1 MEFIKKGNKF
11 SDAEKSFQSNYPPS
25 NMPVDTFDHPHIICQ
40 VTEAGHAD
48 TLLSSEA
55 VLFIHYSQ
63 KNKDSASKDLIP
75 SQPPIGLTAPNDKQ
89 AKDTTTKQSKCVP
102 KRIITNEIVQ
112 KIVKY
117 NQCGLSSKK
126 TAELLGITQ
135 AQICY
140 RLRRYRK
147 FGILT
152 ADQSHKRRQKQA
164 QRQVEID
171 KVYQLMLAMLQYN
184 PLMKLR
190 QVWLQLELHGFW
202 IPKGTIYLLMHGPVV
217 AVCVLSNEESK
228 SPQLDNSTP
237 YDPTIIDLVKNSMTT
252 SLDDIVFVSYYKL
265 GYSYQFFGEKSSH
278 PVANKKSDI
287 CGFFVGAFLVV
298 SSSGIH
304 LYQTNVTYH
313 KSYGYGASVQ
323 AMLSAWK
330 DTNKKHKV
338 FLSAHA
344 DHKEETV
351 KDIQDAGHQVEI
363 YPANHADPHLGDVLF
378 YNIGSLLRKHNP
390 TSFKQVESLITNQ
403 EALFP
408 TTTVKALHSVIV
420 SYANDSK
427 KLNKDSRLP
436 PRHSPLFIPTSVIT
450 EQQYDQLNA
459 AAKKCPLLSHSA
471 SSSGSNLTSHNG
483 GTDSHST
490 APVNL

>member
-48 TLLSSEA
+48 TLLSCET
-55 VLFIHYSQ
+55 VLFSHHLQ

-89 AKDTTTKQSKCVP
+89 AKDTTIKQSKRVS

-117 NQCGLSSKK
+117 NQCGLSKKK

-135 AQICY
+135 ANVSY
-140 RLRRYRK
+140 RLQRYQN
-147 FGILT
+147 FGIL
-152 ADQSHKRRQKQA
+152 AANQSHNKWQRQA
-164 QRQVEID
+164 QGD
-171 KVYQLMLAMLQYN
+171 KAYPLMLAMLQHD
-184 PLMKLR
+184 PLMKLS
-190 QVWLQLELHGFW
+190 QVRLQLGLHGFW
-202 IPKGTIYLLMHGPVV
+202 ISKRTIYFWMHGSVV
-217 AVCVLSNEESK
+217 SVRVLSNEENK
-228 SPQLDNSTP
+228 PPQLDNSTP

-252 SLDDIVFVSYYKL
+252 SSDDTVFVSYYKL
-265 GYSYQFFGEKSSH
+265 GYSYQFFGEKSFH

-287 CGFFVGAFLVV
+287 CGFFVGAFLAV
-298 SSSGIH
+298 SSSGVH
-304 LYQTNVTYH
+304 LYQTNVTYY

-351 KDIQDAGHQVEI
+351 KDIRDAGHQVEI
-363 YPANHADPHLGDVLF
+363 YPANHADLHLGDVLF

-390 TSFKQVESLITNQ
+390 TSFKQVKSLITNQ

-408 TTTVKALHSVIV
+408 ATAVKALHSVIV

-436 PRHSPLFIPTSVIT
+436 PRHSPLFIPAPVVT
-450 EQQYDQLNA
+450 EQQYEQLKA
-459 AAKKCPLLSHSA
+459 AANKCPPLSHSA
-471 SSSGSNLTSHNG
+471 SSTESNLTSHNG

-490 APVNL
+490 PPVNL